1 MTQTNT
7 AAQTKPLA
15 KTLNRTITRN
25 KPRSSRYDVYRL
37 GADPQCHVSTNSFET
52 RLNNNIMVIG
62 GSGSGKTTGISL
74 PMLLHSKYT
83 NPVAIF
89 TKRTLMMQVA
99 RYLKKAR
106 HMNVTIL
113 DISQPENS
121 DAGYDPLKQCR
132 NMADLRDLC
141 RAIVYKDPSIGST
154 AKDPYWDE
162 SACGVLECMVEYVLR
177 DTQGKGGMA
186 DVLELLD
193 EFRFV
198 PVDNQDGEM
207 YYSDTVQGKIS
218 RWLPKLTHNTS
229 VLGTWNTFT
238 NLANTTARC
247 IVSSLRTPVDSV
259 FTTDIRSF
267 LKNGK
272 QFEAEWLLQKNT
284 ALFICMSPVSTAHR
298 RFATLLYSQLFKNL
312 YELAER
318 QEDGRL
324 PHPVNIICDDFSTS
338 PIQGFPD
345 MISIMREKN
354 ISTTILLQSLS
365 QLEHTYGSASAVTV
379 CNNCDRLVYLGSN
392 DLSSADEISR
402 RADAPLLDVLNMP
415 LGQEYFFER
424 GRYPILTKS
433 YDIFADAT
441 YKEMLRVAAE
451 VEREEAEQKRQEE
464 KAAREE
470 TEQKQQEEQAA
481 REEEEDPDDFI
492 VDLGELF
499 EE

>member
-1 MTQTNT
+1 M
-7 AAQTKPLA
+7 
-15 KTLNRTITRN
+15 
-25 KPRSSRYDVYRL
+25 
-37 GADPQCHVSTNSFET
+37 
-52 RLNNNIMVIG
+52 
-62 GSGSGKTTGISL
+62 
-74 PMLLHSKYT
+74 
-83 NPVAIF
+83 
-89 TKRTLMMQVA
+89 
-99 RYLKKAR
+99 
-106 HMNVTIL
+106 
-113 DISQPENS
+113 
-121 DAGYDPLKQCR
+121 
-132 NMADLRDLC
+132 
-141 RAIVYKDPSIGST
+141 
-154 AKDPYWDE
+154 
-162 SACGVLECMVEYVLR
+162 
-177 DTQGKGGMA
+177 
-186 DVLELLD
+186 
-193 EFRFV
+193 
-198 PVDNQDGEM
+198 
-207 YYSDTVQGKIS
+207 
-218 RWLPKLTHNTS
+218 
-229 VLGTWNTFT
+229 
-238 NLANTTARC
+238 
-247 IVSSLRTPVDSV
+247 RTPVDSV

-318 QEDGRL
+318 QDDGRL

-365 QLEHTYGSASAVTV
+365 QLEHTYGSASAITV

-441 YKEMLRVAAE
+441 YKEMLKVSDAVAKEEQELLKVSKAAAK
-451 VEREEAEQKRQEE
+451 EEAEQKRQEE
-464 KAAREE
+464 
-470 TEQKQQEEQAA
+470 QAA
-481 REEEEDPDDFI
+481 REQEEDLEDFI
-492 VDLGELF
+492 ADLGNIF

>member
-7 AAQTKPLA
+7 ATQTKSLA
-15 KTLNRTITRN
+15 KTLNRTVTRT
-25 KPRSSRYDVYRL
+25 KPRNSRYDVYRL
-37 GADPQCHVSTNSFET
+37 GADPQCYVSTNSFET

-62 GSGSGKTTGISL
+62 GSGSGKTMGISL
-74 PMLLHSKYT
+74 PMLLHSQHT

-89 TKRTLMMQVA
+89 TKRTLMMKVA
-99 RYLKKAR
+99 HYLRKTR
-106 HMNVTIL
+106 HMSVTIL

-132 NMADLRDLC
+132 NTADLRDLC

-162 SACGVLECMVEYVLR
+162 SACGVLECMIEYVLLE
-177 DTQGKGGMA
+177 TQGKGGMA
-186 DVLELLD
+186 DVLKLLD
-193 EFRFV
+193 EFQYV
-198 PVDNQDGEM
+198 PVDHQDGEW
-207 YYSDTVQGKIS
+207 YYDNTVQGKIS
-218 RWLPKLTHNTS
+218 RRLPKLTYNTS
-229 VLGTWNTFT
+229 VLGAWNTFS
-238 NLANTTARC
+238 NLASNTARC

-259 FTTDIRSF
+259 FTADIRRF
-267 LKNGK
+267 LKNKK
-272 QFEAEWLLQKNT
+272 QFDAEWLLQKNT

-298 RFATLLYSQLFKNL
+298 RFATLVYSQLFKNL

-354 ISTTILLQSLS
+354 ISATILLQSLS
-365 QLEHTYGSASAVTV
+365 QLKHIYGSASAITV
-379 CNNCDRLVYLGSN
+379 CNNCDRMVYLGSN

-402 RADAPLLDVLNMP
+402 RADAPLQDVLNMP
-415 LGQEYFFER
+415 LGHEYFFER
-424 GRYPILTKS
+424 GRCPVLTKS

-441 YKEMLRVAAE
+441 YKEMLRVSDA
-451 VEREEAEQKRQEE
+451 VVKEEAEQKRQKAQAVME
-464 KAAREE
+464 K
-470 TEQKQQEEQAA
+470 
-481 REEEEDPDDFI
+481 EEDLDDFI
-492 VDLGELF
+492 ADLGNLF

>member
-1 MTQTNT
+1 MTQT
-7 AAQTKPLA
+7 
-15 KTLNRTITRN
+15 KTLTKASARI
-25 KPRSSRYDVYRL
+25 KPRNSRYDVYRL
-37 GADPQCHVSTNSFET
+37 GADPQCYVSTNSFET

-74 PMLLHSKYT
+74 PMLLHCRHT

-121 DAGYDPLKQCR
+121 DAGYDPLKQCW

-141 RAIVYKDPSIGST
+141 RAIMYKNPTIGST

-162 SACGVLECMVEYVLR
+162 SACGLLECLTEYVLR
-177 DTQGKGGMA
+177 DTYGKGGMA

-198 PVDNQDGEM
+198 PVDNQNAEG
-207 YYSDTVQGKIS
+207 YTRTVQGKIS
-218 RWLPKLTHNTS
+218 KRLPELTHNTS

-238 NLANTTARC
+238 NLASNTARC

-259 FTTDIRSF
+259 FAADIRRF
-267 LKNGK
+267 LKKEK

-298 RFATLLYSQLFKNL
+298 RFATLLYSQLFRNL

-318 QEDGRL
+318 QDDGRL
-324 PHPVNIICDDFSTS
+324 PHPVNIICDDFGTS
-338 PIQGFPD
+338 PIQDFPD

-365 QLEHTYGSASAVTV
+365 QLEHTYGSAAAITV
-379 CNNCDRLVYLGSN
+379 CNNCDRMVYLGSN

-402 RADAPLLDVLNMP
+402 RADAPLQDVLNMP

-424 GRYPILTKS
+424 GRYPVLTKS
-433 YDIFADAT
+433 YDVFADTT
-441 YKEMLRVAAE
+441 YKEMLKVSDAVAK
-451 VEREEAEQKRQEE
+451 EEAEQKR
-464 KAAREE
+464 KD
-470 TEQKQQEEQAA
+470 EQAA
-481 REEEEDPDDFI
+481 REQEEDLDDFI
-492 VDLGELF
+492 ADLGDLL

>member
-15 KTLNRTITRN
+15 KTLNRTVTRT
-25 KPRSSRYDVYRL
+25 KPRNSRYDVYRL
-37 GADPQCHVSTNSFET
+37 GADPQCYVSTNSFET

-62 GSGSGKTTGISL
+62 GSGSGKTMGISL
-74 PMLLHSKYT
+74 PMLLHSRHT

-89 TKRTLMMQVA
+89 TKRTLMMKVA
-99 RYLKKAR
+99 RYLRKAR

-132 NMADLRDLC
+132 NAADIRDLC

-162 SACGVLECMVEYVLR
+162 SACGLLECLTEFMLR
-177 DTQGKGGMA
+177 DTDGEGGMA
-186 DVLELLD
+186 DVLKLLD
-193 EFRFV
+193 DFRYV
-198 PVDNQDGEM
+198 PLDNQQGDS
-207 YYSDTVQGKIS
+207 YNHTVQGMIS
-218 RWLPKLTHNTS
+218 RRLPKLTNNTS
-229 VLGTWNTFT
+229 VLGTWNTFI
-238 NLANTTARC
+238 NLASNTARC

-259 FTTDIRSF
+259 FTTVIRRF
-267 LKNGK
+267 LQKEK
-272 QFEAEWLLQKNT
+272 QFDAEWLLQKNT
-284 ALFICMSPVSTAHR
+284 ALFICMSPVSTAHK

-324 PHPVNIICDDFSTS
+324 PHPVNIICDDFGTS
-338 PIQGFPD
+338 PIQDFPE

-365 QLEHTYGSASAVTV
+365 QLEHTYGSSGAVAI
-379 CNNCDRLVYLGSN
+379 CDNCDRTVYLGSN
-392 DLSSADEISR
+392 NLSSADEISR
-402 RADAPLLDVLNMP
+402 RADAPLQDVLNMP
-415 LGQEYFFER
+415 LGKEYFFER
-424 GRYPILTKS
+424 GRYPVLSKS
-433 YDIFADAT
+433 YDVFADAT
-441 YKEMLRVAAE
+441 YHEMLKVAAKA
-451 VEREEAEQKRQEE
+451 EREEAKQKRI
-464 KAAREE
+464 E
-470 TEQKQQEEQAA
+470 TEELMKELAEMEAAIENKEEAFH
-481 REEEEDPDDFI
+481 DFI
-492 VDLGELF
+492 ADLSNLD